1 MKKRVLLL
9 FFTIKLFAQ
18 ELPISESN
26 YFVYDKYNYGV
37 SPTNVIALFSQK
49 DNGEVIISEY
59 TGKIYSINNTLIKDK
74 LPNLKKLHPLVN
86 NYFKLKNGI
95 EYFCGN
101 HQIIISK
108 NNKLQKIITLN
119 SQNEHSA
126 KFYNLN
132 NTIIFLTAYKN
143 GIVKMRQFD
152 GKKITSLLTKK
163 KDEYRYPNQLF
174 VTDKIYIIEYAKKE
188 LRIHKLENK
197 KLVLQKKYSHGANEK
212 IEITNFID
220 INNFQGL
227 KDLSH
232 WFDCKNGSITYQKHY
247 LNFPYTSSFEDNI
260 FFDKKSLNT
269 RIGRFTNKGFNDLFN
284 TNFNSNIY
292 RTVSNKETNSYYTAT
307 NTSLLRFFPHIKK
320 YPKLFNDSNSTGVF
334 ALEQDNK
341 GRIWTASYQTG
352 LTIIDDNKKQQS
364 SISQYMYLNGS
375 VTIEDKVLLFAES
388 EKGALLFDDIN
399 SYKKIADS
407 TSFLY
412 GYKSKDNKLYLGSVS
427 KGLWTTDISSIS
439 KNKPIKWNII
449 NEKKGLDLFN
459 ILTINEDKF
468 GNIWMGKTYQG
479 ISVYNPRTNKAV
491 TWQIDKKEIN
501 FGSMASVLD
510 DKKTLWFGKN
520 DGGLCYYD
528 GKSPNDLN
536 IKNFKHIT
544 HPLLKSENAISFLKQ
559 WKNYLI
565 LGAGDKIL
573 LFDLQKWYKNKVVA
587 VRYLNPQET
596 NFSTPTEQNT
606 CLIDKRDESI
616 WFATSDM
623 VYQWDIKKWLSLPTF
638 KINPTIT
645 IKKNSIEN
653 RFSPKKLIQF
663 KPTENS
669 FDIEIAYQTKDNMPR
684 YLNAVLVKNGEK
696 PQFDNP
702 NLKTKFHFSNIS
714 SGDYVFYIR
723 ICQQDGSFEV
733 FEYPIYIDN
742 FLWQKWWFWLVI
754 SLFPIGFLYYYF
766 IRKNEIEQTKKKLS
780 QLNLASLSN
789 QFRPHFMLNALNSIG
804 SQMEGKPH
812 AEKVISRLGE
822 SINILYGFT
831 QKNEFTIAFQNEWK
845 LVENSIEI
853 QRLLFIPKLIVSI
866 SQKEIIPDTY
876 KIPVGLIQIPVENAL
891 LHGLRN
897 KENGEFCL
905 NINFSEDSYFYLIE
919 IIDNGI
925 GRAKSSEINN
935 FKKNGNG
942 LKTIHEII
950 KILNHNQSNVIQFE
964 ITDNPIETGTKV
976 TLKLKKEIDY
986 EKIEL

>member
-1 MKKRVLLL
+1 M
-9 FFTIKLFAQ
+9 
-18 ELPISESN
+18 PISESN

-37 SPTNVIALFSQK
+37 SPTNVLALFLQK
-49 DNGEVIISEY
+49 ENGEVITSEY
-59 TGKIYSINNTLIKDK
+59 VGKIYSINNTSIKDK
-74 LPNLKKLHPLVN
+74 LPNLKKIHPLVN

-108 NNKLQKIITLN
+108 NSKIQKIITLN
-119 SQNEHSA
+119 SQNDHSV

-132 NTIIFLTAYKN
+132 DTIIFLTAYKN

-152 GKKITSLLTKK
+152 GKKITTLLTKK

-174 VTDKIYIIEYAKKE
+174 VMDKIYIIEYAEKE
-188 LRIHKLENK
+188 LKIYKLENK
-197 KLVLQKKYSHGANEK
+197 KLALQKKYNHGANEK

-220 INNFQGL
+220 VNNFQGL
-227 KDLSH
+227 KDMSF
-232 WFDCKNGSITYQKHY
+232 WFDCKNGSITYHKHNF
-247 LNFPYTSSFEDNI
+247 NFPYTSLFEENF
-260 FFDKKSLNT
+260 FFDTKSLNT
-269 RIGRFTNKGFNDLFN
+269 RIGKFTNKGFNDLFT

-292 RTVSNKETNSYYTAT
+292 RIVVSKETNSYYTAT
-307 NTSLLRFFPHIKK
+307 NTSLIRFFPHIKK

-341 GRIWTASYQTG
+341 GRIWAASYQTG
-352 LTIIDDNKKQQS
+352 LTMIHDNKKQQS
-364 SISQYMYLNGS
+364 SIAEYMYLNGS
-375 VTIEDKVLLFAES
+375 VAIDDRVLLFAEF

-399 SYKKIADS
+399 SYKKIVDS
-407 TSFLY
+407 ISFLY
-412 GYKSKDNKLYLGSVS
+412 GYKSKNNKLYLGSVS
-427 KGLWTTDISSIS
+427 KGLWITNVSSIS

-449 NEKKGLDLFN
+449 NEKKGLSLFN

-479 ISVYNPRTNKAV
+479 ISVYNPRTNKAI
-491 TWQIDKKEIN
+491 TWEIDKREIN

-528 GKSPNDLN
+528 GKSPNDIN
-536 IKNFKHIT
+536 VKNFKNIT

-573 LFDLQKWYKNKVVA
+573 LFDLKQWYKNKIVA

-606 CLIDKRDESI
+606 CLIDKRDKSI

-623 VYQWDIKKWLSLPTF
+623 VYQWDIKKWLTLPTF
-638 KINPTIT
+638 KVIPSVLV
-645 IKKNSIEN
+645 KKDSTETEFVNNKPIE
-653 RFSPKKLIQF
+653 F

-669 FDIEIAYQTKDNMPR
+669 FDIQINYQTKDNMPR
-684 YLNAVLVKNGEK
+684 FINGILAKKGEK
-696 PQFDNP
+696 PLFENP
-702 NLKTKFHFSNIS
+702 NLQTKFHFANLS
-714 SGDYVFYIR
+714 SGDYVFYVR
-723 ICQQDGSFEV
+723 VCQQDGSFDV
-733 FEYPIYIDN
+733 FEYPITIEN
-742 FLWQKWWFWLVI
+742 FIWQNWWFWAFV
-754 SLFPIGFLYYYF
+754 SLLPIGFSIVYF
-766 IRKNEIEQTKKKLS
+766 KKRNQIEKQKKKLS
-780 QLNLASLSN
+780 QLNLSSLSN

-831 QKNEFTIAFQNEWK
+831 QKNDFTISFQDEWK

-853 QRLLFIPKLIVSI
+853 QRLLFIPELKVTTIH
-866 SQKEIIPDTY
+866 QEIIPLSY
-876 KIPVGLIQIPVENAL
+876 KIPVGLLQIPIENAL

-897 KENGEFCL
+897 KTDGNCL
-905 NINFSEDSYFYLIE
+905 LEINFSDSNDFYTIT
-919 IIDNGI
+919 ITDNGV
-925 GRAKSSEINN
+925 GRRKSAEMNN
-935 FKKNGNG
+935 FKTNGKG
-942 LKTIHEII
+942 LQTVFEMI
-950 KILNHNQSNVIQFE
+950 KIINHHQRDAINFDIADLNY
-964 ITDNPIETGTKV
+964 DAGTCVKI
-976 TLKLKKEIDY
+976 LLNKIIDY
-986 EKIEL
+986 EKIKL